1 VAGKLYA
8 TRETMDEKARVWLS
22 RLPRRRRWPLPR
34 PEESALLVIDM
45 QNFFLDEASYAF
57 IPVAREMVDAVNA
70 FARAMEDAGGKVI
83 YTVHVQDVGDE
94 GVMAEWWRDV
104 IREGVW
110 AEIHP
115 SVEVHG
121 PVLRKPRYS
130 PFYRTDLEVHLK
142 GVKNI
147 FIAGVMTNVCCETAA
162 RDAFVRDYRPFMLAD
177 ATATV
182 SEELHVASLTSLSH
196 GVAEVLTC
204 EEARRR
210 LSL

>member
-1 VAGKLYA
+1 
-8 TRETMDEKARVWLS
+8 MWLS
-22 RLPRRRRWPLPR
+22 RLHRRRRWPAPR
-34 PEESALLVIDM
+34 PDESVLLVIDM
-45 QNFFLDEASYAF
+45 QNFFLDETSHAF
-57 IPVAREMVDAVNA
+57 IPVAREIVDNVNML
-70 FARAMEDAGGKVI
+70 ARAITDAGGKVV
-83 YTVHVQDVGDE
+83 YTVHVQDEGDE
-94 GVMAEWWRDV
+94 GIMAEWWRDV

-115 SVEVHG
+115 SVEIYG

-130 PFYRTDLEVHLK
+130 PFYRTDLEKHLK

-182 SEELHVASLTSLSH
+182 SEELHIASLISLSH
-196 GVAEVLTC
+196 GVAEMLTC
-204 EEARRR
+204 E
-210 LSL
+210 